1 MSNDITHPYSVPTH
15 YQGTTQEE
23 FQGGKGKVLEL
34 FNTLDLEDFLR
45 QFTQQ
50 ILPLESAKW
59 FALDCAKL
67 VLYVFEK
74 QYPNDERISNCIK
87 ITDSYLKLESILGCA
102 LDTFLVDAC
111 DYALEAVNIAYSDSC
126 APFAYAA
133 HYAAAAAYSAY
144 YAAAA
149 AAACVDEAQPDA
161 ALYAWD
167 ATSKDEMQG
176 FVKNWIDQYFNI

>member
-1 MSNDITHPYSVPTH
+1 MLNNTQLPYSVPTRLKG
-15 YQGTTQEE
+15 QKREE

-34 FNTLDLEDFLR
+34 LNTLDLEDFLK
-45 QFTQQ
+45 QFVPQ

-102 LDTFLVDAC
+102 FDAFLVDAC
-111 DYALEAVNIAYSDSC
+111 DYALEAVDIAYSDSC

-133 HYAAAAAYSAY
+133 HYAAAAANAAY
-144 YAAAA
+144 CAG

-167 ATSKDEMQG
+167 ATSKDEMQA
-176 FVKNWIDQYFNI
+176 FIKNWIDNYFNF